1 MAMKSVN
8 TYIVVK
14 KILQF
19 HTNINICQIAVV
31 TWAEGYFLENRYIG
45 YIRLYFKYRDTR
57 LVNVR

>member
-1 MAMKSVN
+1 M
-8 TYIVVK
+8 
-14 KILQF
+14 LQF
-19 HTNINICQIAVV
+19 HTNINICRIAVV

>member
-1 MAMKSVN
+1 MAMKPVN

-31 TWAEGYFLENRYIG
+31 TWAEGYFLENRMIYTFVFLNIV
-45 YIRLYFKYRDTR
+45 I
-57 LVNVR
+57 